1 MSVNSPMQPSS
12 TEKESREGW
21 VKIDTIAADK
31 SFSKVE
37 PSSPHQYQPNRYSR
51 VNIKTRSFA
60 PLTRKG
66 CGLLCFR
73 TLLCLFEI
81 LNLKVQ
87 ISVIQVRPGNRR
99 QRRLRLPYGRVHLLP
114 SVPGHQ
120 PLLGIVPCHAL
131 GGGAHCTGS
140 PDWDVRPPQQAT
152 GGYPTSHALQCW
164 GRVDG
169 SGRRVCLRRGLRAE
183 RERVRLPG

>member
-1 MSVNSPMQPSS
+1 MQPSS

-66 CGLLCFR
+66 CGLLCFP
-73 TLLCLFEI
+73 TLLCWFEI
-81 LNLKVQ
+81 LNLNVR
-87 ISVIQVRPGNRR
+87 ISVIQVRPGHCR
-99 QRRLRLPYGRVHLLP
+99 QWRLRLPHGRVHLLP
-114 SVPGHQ
+114 PVPGHQ
-120 PLLGIVPCHAL
+120 PLFGVVPSHTL
-131 GGGAHCTGS
+131 RGGAYGS
-140 PDWDVRPPQQAT
+140 GSRDGDVRSPQQAT
-152 GGYPTSHALQCW
+152 GGHPTSYALQC
-164 GRVDG
+164 
-169 SGRRVCLRRGLRAE
+169 
-183 RERVRLPG
+183 

>member
-1 MSVNSPMQPSS
+1 MQPSS

-66 CGLLCFR
+66 CDPLSFP
-73 TLLCLFEI
+73 TLLCWFEI
-81 LNLKVQ
+81 LNLNLR
-87 ISVIQVRPGNRR
+87 ISVVQVRPGHRR
-99 QRRLRLPYGRVHLLP
+99 QRSLCLPHGGVYLLP
-114 SVPGHQ
+114 PVPNHQPVLGVVPGHT
-120 PLLGIVPCHAL
+120 LW
-131 GGGAHCTGS
+131 GGAHRPGS
-140 PDWDVRPPQQAT
+140 CDGNVRPPQQAA
-152 GGYPTSHALQCW
+152 GWQLTSHALQC
-164 GRVDG
+164 
-169 SGRRVCLRRGLRAE
+169 
-183 RERVRLPG
+183 